1 VPIAQSNDVLCWQMA
16 QATLTRWNELA
27 AHLNLDVTHYAE
39 SATSLL
45 SCSAALDEDL
55 LGFNGGSS
63 DAH

>member
-1 VPIAQSNDVLCWQMA
+1 MA

-27 AHLNLDVTHYAE
+27 AHLNLDVAQYAE

-45 SCSAALDEDL
+45 ACSAALDEDL

>member
-1 VPIAQSNDVLCWQMA
+1 MA
-16 QATLTRWNELA
+16 QATLARWNELA
-27 AHLNLDVTHYAE
+27 SHLNLDVAQYAE

-45 SCSAALDEDL
+45 ACSAALDEDL